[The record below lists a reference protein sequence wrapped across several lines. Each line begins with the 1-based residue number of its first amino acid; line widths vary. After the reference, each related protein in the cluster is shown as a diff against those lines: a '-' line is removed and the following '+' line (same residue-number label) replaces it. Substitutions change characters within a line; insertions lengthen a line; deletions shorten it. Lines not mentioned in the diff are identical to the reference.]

1 MNRTVTVLVG
11 ILFAA
16 LLFVG
21 ATAVSLVGINN
32 DFVSQE
38 EGLKAQY
45 KQNQNNYDNYFKKLK
60 ETVQVP
66 EMYASDLEKVYK
78 GALQGRY
85 GSDGSKAVFQF
96 IKEQNPNFDASLYKQ
111 IQQVIEAGR
120 NSFEADQ
127 KTLLDKKRVYETGL
141 RRFPNSV
148 VASVLGFPKVDL
160 ASIDIVTSE
169 ETDKAFQTKKADPIK
184 LK

>member
-1 MNRTVTVLVG
+1 MSRSLT
-11 ILFAA
+11 IL
-16 LLFVG
+16 
-21 ATAVSLVGINN
+21 TAFLVSLVLFVAGACTAGIGMNN
-32 DFVSQE
+32 DFVAQE

-66 EMYASDLEKVYK
+66 EMYAADLEKVYA
-78 GALQGRY
+78 GALKGRY
-85 GSDGSKAVFQF
+85 GADGSKAVFQF
-96 IKEQNPNFDASLYKQ
+96 LKEQNPQLDSGVYKQ

-127 KTLLDKKRVYETGL
+127 KSLLDKKRVYETGL
-141 RRFPNSV
+141 RRFPGSL

-160 ASIDIVTSE
+160 EAIDIVTSA
-169 ETDKAFQTKKADPIK
+169 ETDKAFSTKKADPIK